1 MLKKIVVTALNAISV
16 VLAQMIRL
24 FHPLYSKFSR
34 LWHLTLLRSKVI
46 NAVPNTTQLDGR
58 VHVIGTGKIKLGEYC
73 RIGNN
78 VILET
83 QENGSITLGNHVRI
97 NQGSVLVAYDQMT
110 IGDDCLIGEYC
121 SIRDANHGIELNT
134 PIRIQPHTHAS
145 ITIENDCWIAR
156 GVTILKGVHV
166 HQGSV
171 IGANS
176 VVTKD
181 ISDQSISVGIP
192 AKVIRARKQGIY

>member
-1 MLKKIVVTALNAISV
+1 MMKKTIVTVLNAVSIITAR
-16 VLAQMIRL
+16 VLRL
-24 FHPLYSKFSR
+24 FYPLYTKISR
-34 LWHLTLLRSKVI
+34 LWHLTLLRSKVV
-46 NAVPNTTQLDGR
+46 NAIPNTTQLDGCI
-58 VHVIGTGKIKLGEYC
+58 HVIGTGKIKLGEHC

-83 QENGSITLGNHVRI
+83 QENGTITLGNHVRI
-97 NQGSVLVAYDQMT
+97 NQGSVLVAYDHM
-110 IGDDCLIGEYC
+110 IIDDDCLIGEYC

-134 PIRIQPHTHAS
+134 PIRAQSHAHAP

-181 ISDQSISVGIP
+181 IPDHSISVGIP
-192 AKVIRARKQGIY
+192 AKVIRTRK

>member
-1 MLKKIVVTALNAISV
+1 MARGL
-16 VLAQMIRL
+16 RL
-24 FHPLYSKFSR
+24 FHPLYRQVSR
-34 LWHLTLLRSKVI
+34 LWHLTLLRSKVV
-46 NAVPNTTQLDGR
+46 NAVSSTTQLDGP
-58 VHVIGTGKIKLGEYC
+58 VYVIGTGKIKMGEYC

-97 NQGSVLVAYDQMT
+97 NQGSVLVAYDQMI

-134 PIRIQPHTHAS
+134 QIRTQPHTHAP
-145 ITIENDCWIAR
+145 ITIDNDCWIAR
-156 GVTILKGVHV
+156 GVTILKGVYV

-181 ISDQSISVGIP
+181 IPNHSISVGIP
-192 AKVIRARKQGIY
+192 AKVIRTRK

>member
-1 MLKKIVVTALNAISV
+1 MLKKIIVTALNALSV
-16 VLAQMIRL
+16 VLAQVIRL
-24 FHPLYSKFSR
+24 FHPLYTKFSR

-58 VHVIGTGKIKLGEYC
+58 VYVIGTGKIKLGEYC
-73 RIGNN
+73 RIGSN

-121 SIRDANHGIELNT
+121 SIRDANHGIELNALMRT
-134 PIRIQPHTHAS
+134 QPHTHAPIIIS
-145 ITIENDCWIAR
+145 NNCWIGR

-166 HQGSV
+166 YQGCV

-176 VVTKD
+176 VVTKN
-181 ISDQSISVGIP
+181 IPDQSISVGIP
-192 AKVIRARKQGIY
+192 AKVIRTRK